1 MGKPQFRV
9 SFYRIYP
16 FTLQEAVSMKGID
29 ASPIYKTIKIN
40 TLEQNTQVRH
50 NRNTVWIHL
59 NPSKINTYLPGAC
72 CALRGL

>member
-1 MGKPQFRV
+1 
-9 SFYRIYP
+9 
-16 FTLQEAVSMKGID
+16 MKGID